1 MIFDGDQQFIILEA
15 SDGDVID
22 VVDIYD
28 AFVVWQSIP
37 GNEMFTGAFTTAG
50 GTQLEQNLYIDTH
63 YRLTGG
69 WRIRPREANHTLTI
83 RGNLFSQLIGGNMF
97 AETLGGY
104 TVPVRLYGGMHSRV
118 VASDAPA
125 PDTGAIADAVWEHA
139 DVVSAAEVSD
149 AVWAHDDATA
159 LAASVNLIRKIT
171 DNRLEVDITRQ
182 LLVLYDDDGVSELRS
197 WALATDLGEDVETST
212 GVQTRRSVPEG
223 LLLGL
228 SGDEDGF
235 TFGFSG
241 DESGFD
247 FGYSGDAGV

>member
-63 YRLTGG
+63 YRLAGG
-69 WRIRPREANHTLTI
+69 WLIRPREANHTLTI
-83 RGNLFSQLIGGNMF
+83 RGNLFSQLIGGIMF
-97 AETLGGY
+97 VATLGGY

-118 VASDAPA
+118 VVLAA
-125 PDTGAIADAVWEHA
+125 PDTDVIADAVWGHADVVTATEVSDAVWEHA
-139 DVVSAAEVSD
+139 D
-149 AVWAHDDATA
+149 AVA
-159 LAASVNLIRKIT
+159 LAASVSLIRKIT

-182 LLVLYDDDGVSELRS
+182 LLVLYDDDGVSELRT
-197 WALATDLGEDVETST
+197 WALATDQGEDVETSA
-212 GVQTRRSVPEG
+212 GVQTRRSIPEG

-241 DESGFD
+241 DESEFE
-247 FGYSGDAGV
+247 FAYSGDAGV